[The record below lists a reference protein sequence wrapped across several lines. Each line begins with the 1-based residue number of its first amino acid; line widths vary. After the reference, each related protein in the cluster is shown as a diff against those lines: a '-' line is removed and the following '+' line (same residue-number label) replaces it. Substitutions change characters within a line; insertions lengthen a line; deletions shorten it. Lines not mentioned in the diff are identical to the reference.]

1 MFTFYKWQVI
11 HLGRRRICQLYK
23 SDKVSPPTSRFC
35 GTPASDDQFENFW
48 GHKSW
53 SSARWA
59 APTSSVERSFSALK
73 RIKTH
78 ARNSTGQDRLGAL
91 ALMSVEKSLLLE
103 LKSKDKLYDAALA
116 HFSCKVGLRYKPPW
130 LLFQGI
136 KITGQVDIQE
146 FVFIA
151 EVVPAQ
157 IAFNSICNQ
166 SINISNVSEVCGWIF
181 VFRGFLFPH
190 GHLSVPFPVEN

>member
-1 MFTFYKWQVI
+1 MISDI
-11 HLGRRRICQLYK
+11 HGWLAVRSCTDGVVYFLQLTSHPPGSARICQLYK
-23 SDKVSPPTSRFC
+23 SVKVSPPTSRFC

-73 RIKTH
+73 HIKTH

-91 ALMSVEKSLLLE
+91 ALMSIEKSLLLE

-116 HFSCKVGLRYKPPW
+116 HFSCKVGLCYKPPW

-136 KITGQVDIQE
+136 KITGCIY
-146 FVFIA
+146 
-151 EVVPAQ
+151 
-157 IAFNSICNQ
+157 C
-166 SINISNVSEVCGWIF
+166 
-181 VFRGFLFPH
+181 RGCPSANCL
-190 GHLSVPFPVEN
+190 